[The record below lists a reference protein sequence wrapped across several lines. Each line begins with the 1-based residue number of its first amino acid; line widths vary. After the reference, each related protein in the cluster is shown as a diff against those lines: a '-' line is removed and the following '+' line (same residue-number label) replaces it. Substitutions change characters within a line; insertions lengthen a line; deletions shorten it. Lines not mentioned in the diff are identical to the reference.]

1 MHKQVP
7 TVEWRVFENDKEWA
21 RLSPLPTT
29 ENKLLLP
36 ATTQPAWLAKPF
48 SKEMAL
54 LLLFLVNVG
63 GWWWYTN
70 QLPAALPTPQ
80 ELCATAVIQSDNSPT
95 ASSPMVRPGANT
107 ITVAELQANR
117 RAYAEYRAT
126 VAGLGHFA
134 EPYYSDVSLTPP
146 HPGP

>member
-7 TVEWRVFENDKEWA
+7 TIEWRVFENDEEWA

-29 ENKLLLP
+29 ENTLLLP

-48 SKEMAL
+48 SKEIAL
-54 LLLFLVNVG
+54 LLLLLVNVG

-70 QLPAALPTPQ
+70 QWPAVLPISQ
-80 ELCATAVIQSDNSPT
+80 ELCATAIMQSDNSST
-95 ASSPMVRPGANT
+95 ASSPTAPPGTNT
-107 ITVAELQANR
+107 ITAAELQANR

-134 EPYYSDVSLTPP
+134 EPYHSDVSLTPP
-146 HPGP
+146 PPGP